1 MAESVST
8 PPSAE
13 ALLADYQP
21 RLDEVKATLRGELE
35 KIGLAEKGQGMDAAF
50 SGTEVI
56 TDPFDQS
63 QTLTGFWMSPLG
75 MKQGSVQLLEN
86 GQAFAE
92 YDILIQHPDKP
103 KWFIEAVT
111 AWGKAGQLKSELRLI
126 PAP

>member
-1 MAESVST
+1 MAESVS
-8 PPSAE
+8 PLPSAQV
-13 ALLADYQP
+13 LLAEYQP
-21 RLDEVKATLRGELE
+21 RLDEVKISLRTELE
-35 KIGLAEKGQGMDAAF
+35 KIGLAEKGRGMDAPF
-50 SGTEVI
+50 SGTEVV

-92 YDILIQHPDKP
+92 YDVLIQHPDKP

-126 PAP
+126 PVP